1 MKYKKKP
8 KKVFNDIMNK
18 MKIKKSTKNKKK
30 LKFMKKEK
38 GKNKKRLYSK
48 KKINKAIDK
57 KNIIKKIFYI
67 VILILFYLFYPKNIA
82 LNNLFYNKKRV
93 GVVCIL
99 YRSYSECRKYFSKIF
114 NV

>member
-18 MKIKKSTKNKKK
+18 MQIKKSTKNKKK

-48 KKINKAIDK
+48 KKIN
-57 KNIIKKIFYI
+57 IK
-67 VILILFYLFYPKNIA
+67 
-82 LNNLFYNKKRV
+82 
-93 GVVCIL
+93 
-99 YRSYSECRKYFSKIF
+99 
-114 NV
+114 